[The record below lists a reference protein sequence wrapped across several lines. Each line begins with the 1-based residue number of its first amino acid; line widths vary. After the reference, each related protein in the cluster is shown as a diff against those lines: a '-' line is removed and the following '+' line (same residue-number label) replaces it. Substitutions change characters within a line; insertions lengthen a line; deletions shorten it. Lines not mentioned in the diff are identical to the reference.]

1 MTAPRDEEERRSYPW
16 RVGAIEVEM
25 EELFGEISEETEEEF
40 VDCIEPVVLVPD
52 GVTVVAMDLQDDL
65 EERKV
70 QMVRTGEEENDA
82 GCHTGPDISVLRR
95 SYGSVGTWSP
105 GSQSLRMVVAQ
116 GTHIA
121 HDGVTRA
128 KIRTTDKKGK
138 EVELVNVQHP
148 ILCAGKLL
156 KKGWS
161 ICGGSG
167 NVNLRH
173 EKRDISVP
181 IHRERNS
188 LQFTA
193 GFLWSKPTRRR

>member
-1 MTAPRDEEERRSYPW
+1 MAS
-16 RVGAIEVEM
+16 
-25 EELFGEISEETEEEF
+25 LF
-40 VDCIEPVVLVPD
+40 
-52 GVTVVAMDLQDDL
+52 VAMDLQDDL

-70 QMVRTGEEENDA
+70 QMVRTGEEEQDA
-82 GCHTGPDISVLRR
+82 GCLVTLDSGADISVLPR

-105 GSQSLRMVVAQ
+105 GSQNLRMVDAQ

-121 HDGVTRA
+121 HDGMTRA
-128 KIRTTDKKGK
+128 KIRTIDKKGK
-138 EVELVNVQHP
+138 EIELVEDFVLGNVQHP
-148 ILCAGKLL
+148 ILCTGKLL